1 MNVIRFDLPAA
12 FRAPGLSLGLSLG
25 LLLGMSLGGCAGALQ
40 PVQSPPETTPAPA
53 ATPLWQA
60 VTATR
65 DGDWFSLLNQGS
77 EALDWRLRAIDAA
90 TDSIV
95 LQTFIWELDTLGQQI
110 QQHLLAA
117 AERGVRVRVL
127 MDDSFI
133 LGADGDLLG
142 IDQHPRIDVRTFNPY
157 KRRVSTP
164 SLQEILSAGD
174 FSRLDHRMHN
184 KVMVIDNR
192 IAVVGGRN
200 LAREYFGYHPQ
211 DNFRDME
218 VVVGGPIV
226 RELAQGFDTYWG
238 NPWSFP
244 IAAVAAQSVE
254 GEDQRPAAAQ
264 LPQAPDRHREL
275 EATELQNAWVTLAK
289 QALPGSARLLLDKP
303 PQGRPGDDGTEPVQ
317 VGRELVAEIDRARQ
331 ELWLISAY
339 LIPTPVLE
347 EAIERAESR
356 GVRVRILT
364 NSIASNNHLSAHS
377 AYRNH
382 LKQLLIAGTEVHE
395 LRADAK
401 DRQRYIVSPV
411 ADKSLSL
418 HAKLMLVDNDTVYV
432 GSANMDPRSLNINTE
447 MGLLINSIQLNSA
460 LRQRLDPDF
469 SLRNAW
475 RVTLSDAGQLTWQ
488 SDDEVLNHQPTHS
501 YMRQLEDWVL
511 SLLPIESEM

>member
-1 MNVIRFDLPAA
+1 MNITRCFLPAIL
-12 FRAPGLSLGLSLG
+12 RDLAPSLG
-25 LLLGMSLGGCAGALQ
+25 LLTSLFLGGCAGALQ
-40 PVQSPPETTPAPA
+40 PVQSPAETTPAPA
-53 ATPLWQA
+53 VTPLWQA
-60 VTATR
+60 VAATR
-65 DGDWFSLLNQGS
+65 DGNWFSLLNQGS

-90 TDSIV
+90 TDNII
-95 LQTFIWELDTLGQQI
+95 LQTFIWELDTLGHLI

-133 LGADGDLLG
+133 LGADGELLA
-142 IDQHPRIDVRTFNPY
+142 IDQHPGIDLKTFNPY

-164 SLQEILSAGD
+164 GLQEILSAGD

-192 IAVVGGRN
+192 VAVVGGRN
-200 LAREYFGYHPQ
+200 LASEYFGYHPQ

-218 VVVGGPIV
+218 VVIGGPIV
-226 RELAQGFDTYWG
+226 SELAQGFDQYWS

-244 IAAVAAQSVE
+244 IAAVATQSAKQK
-254 GEDQRPAAAQ
+254 DQTTIAAAR
-264 LPQAPDRHREL
+264 PKNPDWHSEL
-275 EATELQNAWVTLAK
+275 DAAALQNAWVELAK
-289 QALPGSARLLLDKP
+289 QALPGRARLLLDEP
-303 PQGRPGDDGTEPVQ
+303 PQAKPGDDGTAPVQ
-317 VGRELVAEIDRARQ
+317 VGSELIAEIDRAQQ

-356 GVRVRILT
+356 GVQVRILT

-382 LKQLLIAGTEVHE
+382 VKQLLNAGADLHE

-411 ADKSLSL
+411 EDKALSL
-418 HAKLMLVDNDTVYV
+418 HAKLMVVDNDTVYI
-432 GSANMDPRSLNINTE
+432 GSANLDPRSLHINTE
-447 MGLLINSIQLNSA
+447 MGLLITSVELNAA
-460 LRQRLDPDF
+460 LRQYLEPDF
-469 SLRNAW
+469 GLRNAW
-475 RVTLSDAGQLTWQ
+475 RVKLSDEGQLTWQ
-488 SDDEVLNHQPTHS
+488 SDNEVLNHQPAHS

-511 SLLPIESEM
+511 SLAPIEGEM